1 VHQRLLLEMRQPP
14 QSVRMR
20 QHRSACVSMLLSI
33 RQHASACV
41 SIRQHTS
48 AYVSIRQ
55 HTSRNGTRMHE
66 RLSCKIRS
74 LCATPPALRVSA
86 SARQRV
92 SASARTRRTQW
103 ATEI

>member
-33 RQHASACV
+33 RQHASTCV

-48 AYVSIRQ
+48 AYVS
-55 HTSRNGTRMHE
+55 E
-66 RLSCKIRS
+66 RHAHARAPAPANERASAVCPH
-74 LCATPPALRVSA
+74 PPPRCA
-86 SARQRV
+86 SAR
-92 SASARTRRTQW
+92 
-103 ATEI
+103 